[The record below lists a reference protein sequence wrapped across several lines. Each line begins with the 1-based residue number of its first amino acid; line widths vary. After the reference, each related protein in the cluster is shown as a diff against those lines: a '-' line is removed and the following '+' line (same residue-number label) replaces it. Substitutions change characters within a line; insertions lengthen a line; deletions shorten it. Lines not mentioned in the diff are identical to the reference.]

1 MDFTPDPTAVAVAD
15 VATDVLRRHDPA
27 WDDRFDRAGG
37 FEERLW
43 SAMGDAG
50 MTVLPLTET
59 RGGDGVG
66 VLGLAPLLRGLGE
79 NAAVT
84 PALGTLMTAVAAGDV
99 RAAATV
105 AEIVSAG
112 GHVAVAVSEP
122 GAALTASPQTSVVDG
137 RVTGTKT
144 GVLHAETARAIVV
157 TTDTGALL
165 VDVDAPGVT
174 LLRTPTSSG
183 WGEYTVTFDRTPVD
197 VEAAT
202 LSGDARVVR
211 DLHRFALAAYADGLV
226 AGATRIT
233 ADHVTQREQFG
244 KPIGTFQ
251 AVSQQIADI
260 YVIGR
265 SMNLA
270 VTAAGWRLAEGLDA
284 DRDLALATWWLASE
298 LPATVRTM
306 THLHGGV
313 GVDITYPLH
322 RYFSIVKDLARL
334 VGGATAR
341 LDELAEQEF

>member
-1 MDFTPDPTAVAVAD
+1 MDFTPDPTAIAVAD
-15 VATDVLRRHDPA
+15 VATDVLRRHEPT
-27 WDDRFDRAGG
+27 WDDRFDGVGG
-37 FEERLW
+37 FETRLW

-50 MTVLPLTET
+50 VTVLALPES

-66 VLGLAPLLRGLGE
+66 ILGLAPLLRSLGE

-84 PALGTLMTAVAAGDV
+84 PAPGTLVAAVAAGDTP
-99 RAAATV
+99 AAGRI
-105 AEIVSAG
+105 AEIVAAG

-144 GVLHAETARAIVV
+144 GVLHAETAGAVVV
-157 TTDTGALL
+157 TTDTGAVL
-165 VDVDAPGVT
+165 VPLDAPGVGAT
-174 LLRTPTSSG
+174 RTPTSSG
-183 WGEYTVTFDRTPVD
+183 WGEYTLTFDHVAVD
-197 VEAAT
+197 VEASRLA
-202 LSGDARVVR
+202 GDARLVR
-211 DLHRFALAAYADGLV
+211 DLFRYALAAYADGLI

-270 VTAAGWRLAEGLDA
+270 VTAAGWRLSEGLDA

-322 RYFSIVKDLARL
+322 RYFSVVKDLARL

>member
-1 MDFTPDPTAVAVAD
+1 MDFTLDATAVAVAD
-15 VATDVLRRHDPA
+15 VATDVLRRHQSV
-27 WDDRFDRAGG
+27 WDDRFAGAGG
-37 FEERLW
+37 FEDGLW
-43 SAMGDAG
+43 AAMGEAG
-50 MTVLPLTET
+50 VTALPLPES

-66 VLGLAPLLRGLGE
+66 VLGLAPLFRGLGE
-79 NAAVT
+79 HAAVT
-84 PALGTLMTAVAAGDV
+84 PALGTLVAAAAAGD
-99 RAAATV
+99 TEV
-105 AEIVSAG
+105 AGTIADVVARG

-122 GAALTASPQTSVVDG
+122 GAALTASPQTSVADG
-137 RVTGTKT
+137 RVSGTKT
-144 GVLHAETARAIVV
+144 GVLHAETAAAVVV
-157 TTDTGALL
+157 TTDAGALL
-165 VDVDAPGVT
+165 VELDAPGVEIT
-174 LLRTPTSSG
+174 RTTTSSG
-183 WGEYTVTFDRTPVD
+183 WGEYTVTLRGTPVD
-197 VEAAT
+197 VTAAT
-202 LSGDARVVR
+202 LAGGARAVR
-211 DLHRFALAAYADGLV
+211 DLYRFALAAYADGLV

-260 YVIGR
+260 YVVGR

-284 DRDLALATWWLASE
+284 ERDLALATWWLAAE

-322 RYFSIVKDLARL
+322 RYFSVVKDLARL
-334 VGGATAR
+334 VGGPTAR

>member
-15 VATDVLRRHDPA
+15 VAGDVLRRHEA
-27 WDDRFDRAGG
+27 VWDDRFDRAGG
-37 FEERLW
+37 FEDNLW
-43 SAMGDAG
+43 SAMGEAG
-50 MTVLPLTET
+50 MTVLPLPES

-66 VLGLAPLLRGLGE
+66 ILDLAPLLRSLGE
-79 NAAVT
+79 SAGVT
-84 PALGTLMTAVAAGDV
+84 PALGTMVAEVAAGDT
-99 RAAATV
+99 AAAGTI

-137 RVTGTKT
+137 KVTGTKT
-144 GVLHAETARAIVV
+144 GVLHAETAGAIVV
-157 TTDTGALL
+157 TTDKGAVL
-165 VDVDAPGVT
+165 VPVDAAGVT
-174 LLRTPTSSG
+174 LQRTPTSSG
-183 WGEYTVTFDRTPVD
+183 WGEYTVTFADVPVD

-202 LSGDARVVR
+202 LAQGSRALR
-211 DLHRFALAAYADGLV
+211 DLYRYALSAYADGLV
-226 AGATRIT
+226 SGATRIT

-298 LPATVRTM
+298 LPTTVRTM

-322 RYFSIVKDLARL
+322 RYFSVVKDLARL
-334 VGGATAR
+334 VGGPTAR